1 MQIWNEI
8 LTYFHQK
15 IDLWWGLIMQLDP
28 LTCILLF
35 LGYGIIF
42 EILYS
47 KSLYAIKDYK
57 ATQAAT
63 LNTLLYC
70 ISLWGLNESLN
81 ENIAYAIFIACGSWI
96 GIYVQVR
103 LEKRK
108 SEKAEGRTSDGDV
121 D

>member
-1 MQIWNEI
+1 MQIWEQI
-8 LTYFHQK
+8 ITYLQLK
-15 IDLWWGLIMQLDP
+15 IDLWWGLVLQLDI

-47 KSLYAIKDYK
+47 RSIYAMRDYK

-81 ENIAYAIFIACGSWI
+81 ENIAYAIPIALGSWI
-96 GIYVQVR
+96 GIYIQVTI
-103 LEKRK
+103 EKRRETK
-108 SEKAEGRTSDGDV
+108 RRASGETEREI
-121 D
+121 